1 MPESIPPSLG
11 VRKLQLSITK
21 TYDYRLVFIGYTCDN
36 YHFYQDFNISKII
49 PDYVS
54 TKKSVKKEIS
64 CDFSGEIT
72 LKLKRTITIFGLL
85 LLVMA
90 GMFVV
95 TGEVSAQIPPPPSP
109 GIDNQDCLTCHDM
122 PDQRMT
128 LPSGEILF
136 ITVKGDS
143 YDASVHGMGGYAC
156 VQCHTDITEYPH
168 RELEATTL
176 REFTIT
182 MNQSCARCHKEKF
195 DATLDSVHGQA
206 LDEGNI
212 EAAVCTDCHG
222 AHNVGPANEPRTRI
236 PHTCERCH
244 SEIYKRYEH
253 SVHGEAL
260 IGEGN
265 PDVPTCIDCHG
276 VHNVSGPSTSESFH
290 LSSPL
295 LCAECHADEE
305 LMGKYGISTDV
316 FDTYISDFHG
326 TTVLFE
332 SEIPGQETNKPVCI
346 DCHGVHDMRKVNDPE
361 STVIKENLLTTCQ
374 KCHPDA
380 NANFP
385 SSWLGHYI
393 PDRNVYPAVFY
404 IETFYKIVIPV
415 MVIGML
421 IFVISDFIRRYII
434 GRKERQ
440 HV

>member
-1 MPESIPPSLG
+1 M
-11 VRKLQLSITK
+11 
-21 TYDYRLVFIGYTCDN
+21 
-36 YHFYQDFNISKII
+36 
-49 PDYVS
+49 
-54 TKKSVKKEIS
+54 
-64 CDFSGEIT
+64 
-72 LKLKRTITIFGLL
+72 KLKRTITIFGLL

-346 DCHGVHDMRKVNDPE
+346 DCHGVHDMRMVNDPE
-361 STVIKENLLTTCQ
+361 STVMKENLLTTCQ

>member
-1 MPESIPPSLG
+1 M
-11 VRKLQLSITK
+11 KLKQLI
-21 TYDYRLVFIGYTCDN
+21 
-36 YHFYQDFNISKII
+36 KII
-49 PDYVS
+49 
-54 TKKSVKKEIS
+54 
-64 CDFSGEIT
+64 
-72 LKLKRTITIFGLL
+72 GLL
-85 LLVMA
+85 TLVSVGFLLMV
-90 GMFVV
+90 
-95 TGEVSAQIPPPPSP
+95 GEASAQTLPPPPEP
-109 GIDNQDCLTCHDM
+109 GIDNKDCLICHDQ

-136 ITVKGDS
+136 ITVKGDT
-143 YDASVHGMGGYAC
+143 YHASVHGHQGYAC

-168 RELEATTL
+168 PGLEAQTL
-176 REFTIT
+176 RDVTIS
-182 MNQSCARCHKEKF
+182 MNRSCARCHKEKF
-195 DATLDSVHGQA
+195 DATQDSVHAKA
-206 LDEGNI
+206 LGEGNI
-212 EAAVCTDCHG
+212 EAAVCSDCHG
-222 AHNVGPANEPRTRI
+222 AHDVAPPDEPRTRI
-236 PHTCERCH
+236 PQTCERCH

-295 LCAECHADEE
+295 LCAECHADQE
-305 LMGKYGISTDV
+305 LMAKYGVSTDV
-316 FDTYISDFHG
+316 FDTYLSDFHG

-332 SEIPGQETNKPVCI
+332 SEVPGQETNKPVCI
-346 DCHGVHDMRKVNDPE
+346 DCHGVHDMRKADDPE
-361 STVIKENLLTTCQ
+361 SQVMKENLLTTCQ

-385 SSWLGHYI
+385 SSWLGHYV
-393 PDRNVYPAVFY
+393 PDRNTYPAVYF
-404 IETFYKIVIPV
+404 IELFYKILIPV
-415 MVIGML
+415 MLVGML